1 MGGGGGKQADT
12 TKFYKILGVEKNAT
26 ESEIKKAYRKLA
38 MKHHPDKGGDPD
50 KFKEMTEAH
59 TVLSDPDKRQH
70 YDRFGADG
78 VEGGGGG
85 GGDDLMSHLFG
96 GGGRRRNDGRK
107 KGQNVV
113 HQLKVSLEDLY
124 NGTTKKMKMTRKVI
138 DQETGVKK
146 CYECNGKGVTVRVIR
161 MGPMVQQM
169 QQACDACEGQGFS
182 YTRKKKTEVLEIN
195 IQKGAPDGHKV
206 VFHNK
211 ADEIPDGDA
220 GDVVF
225 VLKEQ
230 AHELYKRHGADLY
243 AKKKIALVEAL
254 CGFTM
259 ELPKL
264 DGRTLLIKTKPG
276 DVCNV
281 ATFNPFAENATEQEW
296 EVMEG
301 TDCTLENMAQADTS
315 DVDVLKQAVSKGQL
329 KDNGVGCFVIKNG
342 RTTFK
347 QGTRAEVLEK
357 QKKSSGATMYVLAD
371 ESAAAAERKL
381 RCVEGE
387 GLPLMRDPYQFGNL

>member
-1 MGGGGGKQADT
+1 MGRNQRAKLTSNTDNNMFFGGGMGGGFPFDEEQMGGMGRPGKKADT
-12 TKFYKILGVEKNAT
+12 QKYYDLLGVDKDAS

-59 TVLSDPDKRQH
+59 TVLSDPDKRQR

-124 NGTTKKMKMTRKVI
+124 NGTTKKMKMTREVI

-146 CYECNGKGVTVRVIR
+146 CSECNGKGVTVRVIR

-211 ADEIPDGDA
+211 AD
-220 GDVVF
+220 
-225 VLKEQ
+225 
-230 AHELYKRHGADLY
+230 
-243 AKKKIALVEAL
+243 
-254 CGFTM
+254 
-259 ELPKL
+259 
-264 DGRTLLIKTKPG
+264 
-276 DVCNV
+276 
-281 ATFNPFAENATEQEW
+281 
-296 EVMEG
+296 
-301 TDCTLENMAQADTS
+301 
-315 DVDVLKQAVSKGQL
+315 
-329 KDNGVGCFVIKNG
+329 
-342 RTTFK
+342 
-347 QGTRAEVLEK
+347 
-357 QKKSSGATMYVLAD
+357 
-371 ESAAAAERKL
+371 
-381 RCVEGE
+381 
-387 GLPLMRDPYQFGNL
+387 